1 MKIFLHS
8 NQNSK
13 LLPENKN
20 LKQCAE
26 TAASP
31 VSNCSVVKSKNR
43 INLLPELYLKLE
55 KKQISWS
62 QMERAS
68 GLPLEDT

>member
-55 KKQISWS
+55 K
-62 QMERAS
+62 A
-68 GLPLEDT
+68 D